1 MILNRSLVGLMF
13 SAALV
18 LVTSSGMAHA
28 TDYTVKQASIAEYIH
43 LQGVVESTN
52 SATVSAQVSGRIEAV
67 NVDVGDQV
75 EAGATIV
82 TITSVDQYQAVA
94 QAQAQVA
101 AARATLV
108 AEQQEF
114 DRVTKLVAQ
123 KLVPDAELDRAKA
136 RLDNANAQLKA
147 AQAAA
152 KRAQEQLS
160 YTAVK
165 APYSGVVSERLVE
178 PGELVQPGTPLMS
191 GFDPAE
197 LRVHVDLP
205 ALFAPAV
212 EQFKWAEVAGL
223 KPVAQRLFPTI
234 HSASSTVRLRLNL
247 PADGNLLP
255 GQWLPVV
262 VQVGEHEGLLVPQQ
276 AVLQRGELTMVRMQD
291 NSWRAVRL
299 GLTQNG
305 QVEVVSGLKAG
316 EVIRYE

>member
-160 YTAVK
+160 YTAV
-165 APYSGVVSERLVE
+165 SERLVE

-197 LRVHVDLP
+197 LRVHVDIP
-205 ALFAPAV
+205 ALFATAV